1 MENVDGCLLIMSETV
16 KTYTV
21 EEAKGRMERY
31 CAYQERCHKEVVT
44 KLRQMRMIPEAIDV
58 IVAYLIEENFLNEER
73 FARSYARG
81 KFRFKKWGR
90 VRITRELKFREISRY
105 NIACAMEE
113 IEDDYQEVFDTL
125 AEKKADTI
133 TEKNIQKARRKLA
146 DYLLYKGWESSMVYE
161 KAVELFPYDD

>member
-1 MENVDGCLLIMSETV
+1 MMSETV

-21 EEAKGRMERY
+21 EEAKRRMERY
-31 CAYQERCHKEVVT
+31 CAYQERCHKEVT
-44 KLRQMRMIPEAIDV
+44 AKLRQMRMIPEAIDV
-58 IVAYLIEENFLNEER
+58 IVAYLIEENFLNE
-73 FARSYARG
+73 
-81 KFRFKKWGR
+81 FRFKKWGR
-90 VRITRELKFREISRY
+90 VRITRELKFRDISRY

-146 DYLLYKGWESSMVYE
+146 DYLLYKGWESSMVYA

>member
-1 MENVDGCLLIMSETV
+1 MSETV

-21 EEAKGRMERY
+21 EEAKRRMERY

-125 AEKKADTI
+125 AEKRPTLSLRRISKKHAASSLTTCSTKAGSPPWCT
-133 TEKNIQKARRKLA
+133 KRQ
-146 DYLLYKGWESSMVYE
+146 
-161 KAVELFPYDD
+161 

>member
-1 MENVDGCLLIMSETV
+1 MMSETV

-21 EEAKGRMERY
+21 EEAKRRMERY
-31 CAYQERCHKEVVT
+31 CAYQERCHKEVTT

-90 VRITRELKFREISRY
+90 VRITRELKFRDISRY

-113 IEDDYQEVFDTL
+113 IEDDYEEVFDTL
-125 AEKKADTI
+125 AEKKANTI

-146 DYLLYKGWESSMVYE
+146 DYLLYKGWESSMVYA
-161 KAVELFPYDD
+161 KTVELFPYDD